1 MTDREYRE
9 IQLSTKQVVF
19 LGISVIVMAVVIF
32 LLGVAVGRD
41 VRGTDVPVSAAMG
54 TETLVPDEPPVQP
67 AQELSYHDLLA
78 GPAGAGTTTAPPD
91 IPPPDPVPTPVV
103 EAPPPPAPAS
113 PTTGDWFL
121 QVGAFSGRQAADG
134 LVANLKKLEVPAF
147 VLVPGAGAADRL
159 FRVRVGPYGTQADAE
174 AVRVRLVREGF
185 QPRVTR

>member
-54 TETLVPDEPPVQP
+54 TETLVPDELPVQP
-67 AQELSYHDLLA
+67 AQELSYHDLLV
-78 GPAGAGTTTAPPD
+78 GPAAAGTTSAPPD
-91 IPPPDPVPTPVV
+91 VLPPDPVPTPVV
-103 EAPPPPAPAS
+103 EEPPPAPPAV
-113 PTTGDWFL
+113 TGDWFL

-134 LVANLKKLEVPAF
+134 LVANLKKLDTPAF
-147 VLVPGAGAADRL
+147 VLVPTAGAADRL
-159 FRVRVGPYGTQADAE
+159 FRVRVGPYATQPEAE
-174 AVRVRLVREGF
+174 AVRARLVREGY